1 MVDSPADDTT
11 NAPPLGSR
19 VTAAV
24 GTFALLLIVCLGP
37 LPYGSVLV
45 RERAVLQICAF
56 LALAAVLAGRRLSP
70 LPTLTRVPP
79 AMIAA
84 IGLWGICQSLPLPR
98 FVVEIL
104 APRIADGWDRAA
116 PLLAEASASPSWVT
130 LSLAPSVSRAT
141 GLHWL
146 AIAAAMA
153 AAMLL
158 GTDRRA
164 RRLVVGGFLTVAVFE
179 VFFGAEKWLGRS
191 EVLWGLEVAGD
202 PGRLRGTFVN
212 ANHLAFYL
220 TIASALILS
229 WLWWSVRRVIRRQA
243 IEQLLLTLVPGL
255 GFLVFFAGIAFSGSR
270 AGLVA
275 SVVAILV
282 FALLLAVYYRRWLMG
297 LLAVGVVALGLAGL
311 AVIGLRQGLA
321 RWAETSAYDAT
332 WSSRFEVYRAS
343 WELWRSSPWTGTG
356 LGTFRQAFP
365 SVQPA
370 ETGGIWIHAHS
381 DILELL
387 VTAGL
392 VAVPLAAWG
401 LYALCRQLFATFR
414 HGHRSED
421 RAAALG
427 ALVAITGAGLHSTV
441 DFALTIPANAFTLAI
456 LCGLAC
462 GGVAERRR
470 GRGGAGR

>member
-24 GTFALLLIVCLGP
+24 GTFGLLLIVCLGP

-255 GFLVFFAGIAFSGSR
+255 GFLVLMARAPGPSAALRPLVERGVISRDDAEAIAAAETRGLGS
-270 AGLVA
+270 ADVESMLMD
-275 SVVAILV
+275 AID
-282 FALLLAVYYRRWLMG
+282 RSR
-297 LLAVGVVALGLAGL
+297 
-311 AVIGLRQGLA
+311 LA
-321 RWAETSAYDAT
+321 R
-332 WSSRFEVYRAS
+332 
-343 WELWRSSPWTGTG
+343 
-356 LGTFRQAFP
+356 
-365 SVQPA
+365 VQ
-370 ETGGIWIHAHS
+370 GRGS
-381 DILELL
+381 
-387 VTAGL
+387 G
-392 VAVPLAAWG
+392 
-401 LYALCRQLFATFR
+401 
-414 HGHRSED
+414 
-421 RAAALG
+421 AAALRR
-427 ALVAITGAGLHSTV
+427 LFEHERAGRMRSSSSWRK
-441 DFALTIPANAFTLAI
+441 PAQRSPRSSIA
-456 LCGLAC
+456 
-462 GGVAERRR
+462 RR
-470 GRGGAGR
+470 GWSGSTRWPRWGGATPWASGPWLATWHRSRPRPSGCGR